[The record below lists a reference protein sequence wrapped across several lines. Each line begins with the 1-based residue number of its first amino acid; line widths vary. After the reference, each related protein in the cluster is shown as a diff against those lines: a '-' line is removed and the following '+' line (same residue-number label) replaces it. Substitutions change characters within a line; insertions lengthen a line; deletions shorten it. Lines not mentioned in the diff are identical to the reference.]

1 LCGDTIK
8 PMADF
13 KSKPGSFLPFL
24 EDSQRKEPSAPAS
37 PLTLLEILARQTQ
50 ESLPL
55 FDLQTR
61 GNMDPSRYAEAL
73 KSLRNAG
80 YIAIEGEAPEQVV
93 RLTGT
98 GADVVRIARPA

>member
-1 LCGDTIK
+1 
-8 PMADF
+8 MR
-13 KSKPGSFLPFL
+13 SRS
-24 EDSQRKEPSAPAS
+24 S
-37 PLTLLEILARQTQ
+37 TQ

-80 YIAIEGEAPEQVV
+80 YIAIEGEAPAQMV
-93 RLTGT
+93 RLTGP
-98 GADVVRIARPA
+98 GADVVRITGED